1 MAAIVPNTASDKI
14 TFFTSH
20 VSGWAEDP
28 PVIGTT
34 AERVALVQAKLD
46 EAKQALLARG
56 HAVDAARSA
65 TLRLRMALA
74 ELSDVGAQVIAEVKA
89 KAAVDGESIYPRASL
104 PLPATPSPLGKPGK
118 PTNLSVELLSGM
130 GVFRLAWKCRHPRG
144 AKGTM
149 YQVYRRLGAG
159 GDYAFLGASGKKKFT
174 DATIPAGTGFVS
186 YRIVAVRSTAR
197 GDVAEFN
204 VNLGVSGKLPSG
216 MHVPGEQLMAA

>member
-1 MAAIVPNTASDKI
+1 MAAIVPNTVSDKI

-20 VSGWAEDP
+20 VTGWAADP
-28 PVIGTT
+28 LAIGTT

-46 EAKQALLARG
+46 EAKAARLARAQ
-56 HAVDAARSA
+56 AVDAARSA
-65 TLRLRMALA
+65 TLRLKMALA
-74 ELSDVGAQVIAEVKA
+74 ELSHVGAQVIAEVKA
-89 KAAVDGESIYPRASL
+89 KAAVDGKSIYPRASL
-104 PLPATPSPLGKPGK
+104 PVPAAPSPLGKPGK

-130 GVFRLAWKCRHPRG
+130 GVFRLSWKCRHPRG

-149 YQVYRRLGAG
+149 YQVYRRLGADG
-159 GDYAFLGASGKKKFT
+159 EFAFLGASGKKKYT
-174 DATIPAGTGFVS
+174 DATMPAGTRFVS

-204 VNLGVSGKLPSG
+204 VNLGISGKLPSG